1 MSAKQT
7 LDQILSSLDSDPPT
21 FQRRDDLTALNIYFS
36 AIRILANDIRNHIGR
51 LNIATTGHPNYAW
64 NSVQNLWDSADIKA
78 SEERLGRQVRA
89 LAVYISI
96 AEVDEKS
103 RHLIKLRHAQDL
115 DSARD
120 DALTFVDVDVATSF
134 DAPPPYQEMLPTED
148 GLALQST
155 RNTSALP
162 GGNQSPSENT
172 DRPFRASISSAN
184 RSLQG
189 TETDPVRLGLISDS
203 QPSNVADSSASSS
216 LVLAKST
223 LALMA
228 FSSPNAIRSSQ
239 PSAQAS
245 SSASRVVTE
254 EPSEEP
260 PPDGLH
266 PRTKSGLSARRIKS
280 LALLRK
286 PKTTPLS
293 LDQTLQGDLLNPG
306 EFKSRVSSYTSGVT
320 PSWRMV
326 TLIGKENSM
335 QRYRNRFTKDPADDI
350 SPSKMQGN
358 FKIADKELWD
368 AILHKEAAK
377 VEDIMQHRWSDNVM
391 VEKQDSLMAL
401 HMAASL
407 GLCGIVQILLATGA
421 NPNCSDRFGITPLH
435 YAADFGCAN
444 CLKILV
450 EAGAKVDGVPPKA
463 SLKPPIWYAAE
474 KGHVVAVNTLLM
486 LGAHFINQITTIKE
500 TLLHIAVKSGSVL
513 TCESL
518 LAAGANPNESF
529 STLLMAASRSPEI
542 LGCLRKAGADI
553 DMRDTNGETLLHKH
567 IASADVPMV
576 RFILSLG
583 ADPNLTDDS
592 GRSPLHA
599 AVADGDLEV
608 APEMVKRL
616 RKKGANINAQNSL
629 GQTPL
634 HVAILRGRADVVHT
648 LCQSGAD
655 LNIADK
661 TGTSAWAEVQKPGYA
676 SRTTRNN
683 FADYRKSKHIMEQW
697 FGKAARRKP
706 TVTPELPASP
716 IPRTAN
722 HRPEPAA
729 ASAYESSRVSLHE
742 LADTDPCRQVFEMAA

>member
-1 MSAKQT
+1 MSAKQR

-36 AIRILANDIRNHIGR
+36 AIRIVANDIRKHIGR
-51 LNIATTGHPNYAW
+51 LNIATTGQPSYAW
-64 NSVQNLWDSADIKA
+64 SSVQNLWDSTNIKV
-78 SEERLGRQVRA
+78 SDERLGRQVRA

-103 RHLIKLRHAQDL
+103 RHLAKLRHAQDL
-115 DSARD
+115 NSARD
-120 DALTFVDVDVATSF
+120 DALTFIDAHVATSF
-134 DAPPPYQEMLPTED
+134 DAPPPYEEMLPTGD
-148 GLALQST
+148 GSALQST

-162 GGNQSPSENT
+162 TGSQSSSENT
-172 DRPFRASISSAN
+172 DGPSRPSVSSAN
-184 RSLQG
+184 RSLQR
-189 TETDPVRLGLISDS
+189 TETGPVRLGLTSDS
-203 QPSNVADSSASSS
+203 QPNNMADPSASSS
-216 LVLAKST
+216 LVLAKSA
-223 LALMA
+223 LSLMA
-228 FSSPNAIRSSQ
+228 FSAPNAIGSSQ
-239 PSAQAS
+239 SSPQAS
-245 SSASRVVTE
+245 SSTSRVLAEV
-254 EPSEEP
+254 PSEE

-286 PKTTPLS
+286 PKTTPLL

-306 EFKSRVSSYTSGVT
+306 EFKSRVSNYTSGVT

-326 TLIGKENSM
+326 TLIGKETSM

-377 VEDIMQHRWSDNVM
+377 VEEIMQHRWSDNVM

-421 NPNCSDRFGITPLH
+421 NPNCSDRLGITPLH

-463 SLKPPIWYAAE
+463 GLKPPIWYAAE
-474 KGHVVAVNTLLM
+474 KGHVEAVNTLLM
-486 LGAHFINQITTIKE
+486 LGAHFVNQITTIKE
-500 TLLHIAVKSGSVL
+500 TLLHIAVKSGSVPI
-513 TCESL
+513 CESL

-553 DMRDTNGETLLHKH
+553 DMRDINGETLLHKH
-567 IASADVPMV
+567 VASGYVPMV

-599 AVADGDLEV
+599 AVADGDPEV

-634 HVAILRGRADVVHT
+634 HVAILRGSADVVHM

-661 TGTSAWAEVQKPGYA
+661 TGTSAWAEVQKPDYT
-676 SRTTRNN
+676 SRTTRDS

-706 TVTPELPASP
+706 TVLPELPASS
-716 IPRTAN
+716 IPQTKT
-722 HRPEPAA
+722 HRPKPAA
-729 ASAYESSRVSLHE
+729 ASVYESRRASLHE
-742 LADTDPCRQVFEMAA
+742 LADTDPGRQIFEMAA

>member
-1 MSAKQT
+1 MSTKQS

-21 FQRRDDLTALNIYFS
+21 YQRRDDLTALNIYFS
-36 AIRILANDIRNHIGR
+36 AIRIVANDIQRHIGR
-51 LNIATTGHPNYAW
+51 LNIATTGRPSYAW
-64 NSVQNLWDSADIKA
+64 SSVQSLWDTADIKT

-103 RHLIKLRHAQDL
+103 RHFAKLRHAQDL
-115 DSARD
+115 NSARD
-120 DALTFVDVDVATSF
+120 DALTFIDADVATSF
-134 DAPPPYQEMLPTED
+134 DAPPPYEEMLPTDD

-155 RNTSALP
+155 SNTSALP
-162 GGNQSPSENT
+162 HGSQSSSENT
-172 DRPFRASISSAN
+172 DGLSRPSVSPVN

-189 TETDPVRLGLISDS
+189 TETDSVRPDLTSGS
-203 QPSNVADSSASSS
+203 QPSNMADPSASSS
-216 LVLAKST
+216 LVLARST
-223 LALMA
+223 LALVA
-228 FSSPNAIRSSQ
+228 FNSPNAIVSSQ
-239 PSAQAS
+239 SSPQAS
-245 SSASRVVTE
+245 SSTSRAVVE
-254 EPSEEP
+254 ESSEGP
-260 PPDGLH
+260 PPDGLC

-293 LDQTLQGDLLNPG
+293 LDRTRQGDLLNPG

-326 TLIGKENSM
+326 TLIGKENSV

-350 SPSKMQGN
+350 SPSKMQGT
-358 FKIADKELWD
+358 FKITDRELWD

-377 VEDIMQHRWSDNVM
+377 VAEIMQHRWSDNVM

-421 NPNCSDRFGITPLH
+421 NPNCSDRFGVTPLH

-444 CLKILV
+444 CLRILV
-450 EAGAKVDGVPPKA
+450 AAGAKVDGVPPKA

-474 KGHVVAVNTLLM
+474 KGHVEAVNILLK
-486 LGAHFINQITTIKE
+486 LGAHFVNQITTVKE
-500 TLLHIAVKSGSVL
+500 SLLHIAVKSGSMPI
-513 TCESL
+513 CESL
-518 LAAGANPNESF
+518 LAIGANPNESF

-567 IASADVPMV
+567 VASGDVPMA

-583 ADPNLTDDS
+583 ADPNLKDDF

-599 AVADGDLEV
+599 AVADGGPEV

-634 HVAILRGRADVVHT
+634 HMAILWGRADVVHM
-648 LCQSGAD
+648 LYQSGAD
-655 LNIADK
+655 LNVADE
-661 TGTSAWAEVQKPGYA
+661 TGTSAWAEAQKPDYT
-676 SRTTRNN
+676 SRTTRNG

-716 IPRTAN
+716 VPRTTN

-729 ASAYESSRVSLHE
+729 ASVYESSRVSLHE
-742 LADTDPCRQVFEMAA
+742 LADTDPFRQVYEMPA

>member
-1 MSAKQT
+1 MSAKQS
-7 LDQILSSLDSDPPT
+7 LDQILSSLDSDPPN
-21 FQRRDDLTALNIYFS
+21 FQQRDDLTALNIYFS
-36 AIRILANDIRNHIGR
+36 AIRIVADDMQRHIRR
-51 LNIATTGHPNYAW
+51 LNIATTGQPSYAW
-64 NSVQNLWDSADIKA
+64 SSVQILWDSADIKA

-96 AEVDEKS
+96 AGVDEKS
-103 RHLIKLRHAQDL
+103 RHLAKLRHAQVL
-115 DSARD
+115 NSARD
-120 DALTFVDVDVATSF
+120 DALTFIDADVATSF
-134 DAPPPYQEMLPTED
+134 DAPPAYEETLPTVD
-148 GLALQST
+148 GSALQST
-155 RNTSALP
+155 SNTSALP
-162 GGNQSPSENT
+162 TGSQSSSEKTDGPFGPSV
-172 DRPFRASISSAN
+172 SSAN

-189 TETDPVRLGLISDS
+189 TGTDPVRPDLTSDL
-203 QPSNVADSSASSS
+203 QPSNMADSSASSS

-223 LALMA
+223 LALVA
-228 FSSPNAIRSSQ
+228 FSSPKAIGFSQSS
-239 PSAQAS
+239 PRAS
-245 SSASRVVTE
+245 SSTSRVVAE

-260 PPDGLH
+260 PPGGLC
-266 PRTKSGLSARRIKS
+266 PRTQSGLSARKIKS

-286 PKTTPLS
+286 PKTTSLLS
-293 LDQTLQGDLLNPG
+293 DQTLQGDLLNPV
-306 EFKSRVSSYTSGVT
+306 EYKSRVSSYTSGVT
-320 PSWRMV
+320 PSWRLV
-326 TLIGKENSM
+326 TLIGKASSM

-358 FKIADKELWD
+358 FKIADNELWV

-377 VEDIMQHRWSDNVM
+377 VEEIMQHRWSDNVM

-474 KGHVVAVNTLLM
+474 KGHVEAVNTLLK
-486 LGAHFINQITTIKE
+486 LGAHFVEQITTIKE
-500 TLLHIAVKSGSVL
+500 TLLHIAVKSGSAPI
-513 TCESL
+513 CESL

-553 DMRDTNGETLLHKH
+553 NMRDTNGETLLHKH
-567 IASADVPMV
+567 VTSEDVPMV
-576 RFILSLG
+576 RFLLSLG

-599 AVADGDLEV
+599 AVADGNPEV

-616 RKKGANINAQNSL
+616 RENGANVNAQNFL

-634 HVAILRGRADVVHT
+634 HVAILWGRADVVHV

-655 LNIADK
+655 LNIADE
-661 TGTSAWAEVQKPGYA
+661 TGTSAWAEVQKPDYT
-676 SRTTRNN
+676 SRTTRNS

-706 TVTPELPASP
+706 TVTPELLASS
-716 IPRTAN
+716 IARTTN

-729 ASAYESSRVSLHE
+729 PSVYESSRVSLHE
-742 LADTDPCRQVFEMAA
+742 LADTDPSRQIFEMAA

>member
-1 MSAKQT
+1 MSAKQS

-21 FQRRDDLTALNIYFS
+21 FQRRDDLTALNICFS
-36 AIRILANDIRNHIGR
+36 AIRIVANDVQRHIGR
-51 LNIATTGHPNYAW
+51 LNIATTGQPSYAW
-64 NSVQNLWDSADIKA
+64 SSVQSLWDSADIKA

-103 RHLIKLRHAQDL
+103 RHLAKLRHAQDL

-120 DALTFVDVDVATSF
+120 DALTFIDADVATSF
-134 DAPPPYQEMLPTED
+134 DAPPPYEEMLPTD
-148 GLALQST
+148 DALALQST
-155 RNTSALP
+155 SNTSALP
-162 GGNQSPSENT
+162 TDSQSSSENT
-172 DRPFRASISSAN
+172 DGPSRPSVSSAN
-184 RSLQG
+184 RSLQV
-189 TETDPVRLGLISDS
+189 TETDPVRPGLTSDS
-203 QPSNVADSSASSS
+203 QPSNMADPSSSSS

-223 LALMA
+223 LALVA
-228 FSSPNAIRSSQ
+228 FSSPNAIGSSQ
-239 PSAQAS
+239 SSPQAS
-245 SSASRVVTE
+245 NSTSQVVAE
-254 EPSEEP
+254 EHSEEP
-260 PPDGLH
+260 PPDGLY

-286 PKTTPLS
+286 PNTTPL
-293 LDQTLQGDLLNPG
+293 LLGQTLQGDLLNPG

-320 PSWRMV
+320 PSWKMV

-335 QRYRNRFTKDPADDI
+335 QTYRNRFTKDPADDI
-350 SPSKMQGN
+350 SPSKMQRN

-377 VEDIMQHRWSDNVM
+377 VAEIMQHRWSDNVM

-401 HMAASL
+401 HLAASL

-474 KGHVVAVNTLLM
+474 KGHVEAANTLLK

-500 TLLHIAVKSGSVL
+500 TLLHIAVKSGSAPI
-513 TCESL
+513 CESL
-518 LAAGANPNESF
+518 LAAGADPNESF

-567 IASADVPMV
+567 VTSGDVPMV

-599 AVADGDLEV
+599 AVADGGREI

-616 RKKGANINAQNSL
+616 RKKGANMNAQNSL
-629 GQTPL
+629 GQTAL
-634 HVAILRGRADVVHT
+634 HIAVLWGRADVVHM

-655 LNIADK
+655 LNIADE
-661 TGTSAWAEVQKPGYA
+661 TGTSAWAEVQKPDYM
-676 SRTTRNN
+676 SRTTRNS
-683 FADYRKSKHIMEQW
+683 FTDFRKSKHIMEQW

-706 TVTPELPASP
+706 TVIQELPTSS
-716 IPRTAN
+716 IPRTTN

-729 ASAYESSRVSLHE
+729 TSVYESSKVSLHE
-742 LADTDPCRQVFEMAA
+742 LADTDPRRQVFEMPA